1 MLDSNLENGR
11 TQRNDTPKWLLRK
24 YDVAAP
30 RYTSYP
36 AIPHWG
42 EASPAQVEAWIGEKS
57 PQPQGS
63 LSLYVHIPFCA
74 SRCLYCGCFVII
86 TSKREQAAL
95 YVEAV
100 KKEMRIV
107 RGHLPGDPAPVSQ
120 FHLGGGTPT
129 FLSPGQL
136 EGLLAEARSLFPFQQ
151 EAEMG
156 IEIDPRTV
164 DEAYLRRLRKMGIN
178 RISLGVQDFDEK
190 VMRTVNRLQTFE
202 QVEALVTAGR
212 RMGFHSINFDLI
224 HGLPGQTEASFSS
237 TLEQVRQL
245 APDRLAIY
253 NYAHLP
259 EIFPHQRRLPVE
271 DLPDADTRIAL
282 IGLARRKLED
292 WGYLQIGLDH
302 FARPGDELSLALKSG
317 TLRRNFMGY
326 TTQAGT
332 DQLAFGVSAI
342 SEYHRSFWQNEKK
355 LIAYYR
361 TVDAGQLPVVRGIC
375 LNDEDLLRKHV
386 ISSLFCRG
394 RIDYEAI
401 GRQFDV
407 DFESFMADELEALKP
422 MANDGLIAWDAGGL
436 RVTKLGRLFLRNIAM
451 VFDPYFRREGARRE
465 GARRKGAQRYSRA
478 V

>member
-1 MLDSNLENGR
+1 MPDQNKHSEKLQPD
-11 TQRNDTPKWLLRK
+11 DTPDWMLRK

-36 AIPHWG
+36 SIPYWG
-42 EASPAQVEAWIGEKS
+42 ETTPAQVEAWIGEKM
-57 PQPQGS
+57 PHPHGS
-63 LSLYVHIPFCA
+63 LSLYVHVPFC
-74 SRCLYCGCFVII
+74 SKRCFYCGCFVIV

-107 RGHLPGDPAPVSQ
+107 REHLPGAPAPVTQ

-129 FLSPGQL
+129 FLDPDQL
-136 EGLLAEARSLFPFQQ
+136 ESLVDAAREEFPFQKKP
-151 EAEMG
+151 EMG

-164 DEAYLRRLRKMGIN
+164 NGAYLRRLQKMGFN

-190 VMRTVNRLQTFE
+190 VMRAVNRRQTYE
-202 QVEALVTAGR
+202 QVEALVVEGR
-212 RMGFHSINFDLI
+212 KLGFRGINFDLI
-224 HGLPGQTEASFSS
+224 YGLPEQTGETFLR
-237 TLEQVRQL
+237 TLEQVKQL

-259 EIFPHQRRLPVE
+259 EIFPHQRRLSTGN
-271 DLPDADTRIAL
+271 LPDADAKIIL
-282 IGLARRKLED
+282 IGLARRKLEQ

-302 FARPGDELSLALKSG
+302 FARPDDELALALGSG

-355 LIAYYR
+355 LISYYR
-361 TVDAGQLPVVRGIC
+361 TVNAGRLPVVRGIC
-375 LNDEDLLRKHV
+375 LNDEDLMRKHV
-386 ISSLFCRG
+386 IASLFCQ
-394 RIDYEAI
+394 EAI
-401 GRQFDV
+401 SYEEFAQRFDV
-407 DFESFMADELEALKP
+407 DFESFMAEELEALRP
-422 MANDGLIAWDAGGL
+422 MADDGLIIRDAGGL
-436 RVTKLGRLFLRNIAM
+436 RVTKRGQLFLRNIAM
-451 VFDPYFRREGARRE
+451 VFDPYLKRDGAHRF
-465 GARRKGAQRYSRA
+465 SRA